1 MVFGTKKEN
10 KGLQQKKP
18 KEKDEKLVGILFV
31 APMLLGLAVFVI
43 YPVIATF
50 VLSFS
55 DWNFVTGISQ
65 IEWAGFDNFQKLLG
79 DEVFLRSLI
88 NNLIFILT
96 VPITMIIALVL
107 AVIIDRNVY
116 FKSYFKVAFFIPY
129 VSSVVAV
136 AVVWQVL
143 FNPAEGPIN
152 QTLMSLG
159 IENPPTWLSDPNFA
173 LISIMIIHIWI
184 SIGFNLIIYIAG
196 LQSISKELYESADID
211 GANFWEKFRHITI
224 PMVSPTTLFLL
235 ITGIISTFKVFDII
249 SVLTQGGPVDSTNVL
264 VWLLYETAFEELD
277 IGYSSAIA
285 LVLFIVVF
293 IITIIQWIGQRKWVN
308 Y

>member
-1 MVFGTKKEN
+1 MVFSKKEN
-10 KGLQQKKP
+10 KQIKQRKP
-18 KEKDEKLVGILFV
+18 KIKDEKLAGILFV
-31 APMLLGLAVFVI
+31 SPMLLGLTVFVI
-43 YPVIATF
+43 YPVLATF
-50 VLSFS
+50 ILSFS

-65 IEWAGFDNFQKLLG
+65 IEWAGFDNFRKLLG
-79 DEVFLRSLI
+79 DEVFFKSLI

-96 VPITMIIALVL
+96 VPITMIIALVF
-107 AVIIDRNVY
+107 AVLIDRNVY
-116 FKSYFKVAFFIPY
+116 LKSYFKIAFFIPY

-143 FNPAEGPIN
+143 FNPAQGPIN
-152 QTLMSLG
+152 QTLISLG

-173 LISIMIIHIWI
+173 LISIMVIHIWI

-196 LQSISKELYESADID
+196 LQSISKELYESADLD
-211 GANFWEKFRHITI
+211 GANAWQKFRNITI

-293 IITIIQWIGQRKWVN
+293 IITIIQWVGQKKWVN